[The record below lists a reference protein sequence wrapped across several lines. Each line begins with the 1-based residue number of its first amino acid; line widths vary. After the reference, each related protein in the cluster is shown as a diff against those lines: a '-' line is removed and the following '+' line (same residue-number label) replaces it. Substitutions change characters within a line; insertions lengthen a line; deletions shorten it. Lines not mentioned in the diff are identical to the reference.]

1 MREDQLFGLIASSAL
16 LIWLLGR
23 NAAPG
28 QLWRRWAELVAL
40 AMVGLAILYA
50 LLRAIIHFLG

>member
-28 QLWRRWAELVAL
+28 RLWRRRAEIVAL
-40 AMVGLAILYA
+40 AMVGLAIVYA
-50 LLRAIIHFLG
+50 MLRAIIHFLG

>member
-23 NAAPG
+23 NVAPG
-28 QLWRRWAELVAL
+28 RPWRRRTELVAL

-50 LLRAIIHFLG
+50 LLRAIIHFTG